1 MVQIEQQIASLRM
14 RFLQKLESE
23 GAPEPDGF
31 HPADISRVKNSDD
44 WLRRFIVHNDNN
56 ENAAFDMLWDTC
68 EWRKKYGAN
77 DIADIVKRDCLERG
91 LVYTHGTDVDGR
103 SLLIFNCKKHVKGQG
118 DTEELKKCVVYWMER
133 LQRLDKGKPISIFF
147 DMTETGLSNLDMD
160 FVKYIILL
168 FKSYYPEFLNYII
181 VFEMPWIL
189 NAAFKI
195 IKSWLPAKAVQSMK
209 TVNKAT
215 LKDVVPQECTLKAWG
230 GVDEYE
236 FVFVP
241 EQRSQA
247 HEKTDENKKKVHFAD
262 GSPTSDTFSSVGDVA
277 QKGDTAISSALVISP
292 ADTINFVFDGTE
304 LTGTITL
311 MNTDE
316 EIISYKV
323 KTTSPE
329 KFRVRPST
337 GTLMPSASVSISITL
352 QPGYQAQ
359 GLSRE
364 KFLIMSLPVES
375 GNMSPTELADLWRQ
389 AAGKPVCQHR
399 LKCNIP
405 SSSDSTA
412 RNGTALTSN
421 TMDIDQQV
429 KQLSLSVSHLN
440 ESQVKLYA
448 EVKFLKKLNI
458 LLVIVVLFFGSLITY
473 LLTHEK
479 QSEDQHCYKQ

>member
-1 MVQIEQQIASLRM
+1 MVQIDQQIASLRA

-31 HPADISRVKNSDD
+31 HAADISRVKNSDD

-68 EWRKKYGAN
+68 DWRKKYGTN
-77 DIADIVKRDCLERG
+77 DIADIVKRDYLECG
-91 LVYTHGTDVDGR
+91 FVYTHGTDVDGR

-118 DTEELKKCVVYWMER
+118 DNEELKKCVVYWMER
-133 LQRLDKGKPISIFF
+133 LQRLDKGKPISVFF

-160 FVKYIILL
+160 LVKYIIML

-209 TVNKAT
+209 TVNKAS

-230 GVDEYE
+230 GIDDYE

-241 EQRSQA
+241 EQRSQP

-262 GSPTSDTFSSVGDVA
+262 GSPTNETFLSVGDTQQRA
-277 QKGDTAISSALVISP
+277 DTAISSALVISP
-292 ADTINFVFDGTE
+292 ADTINFAFDGTE
-304 LTGTITL
+304 LTGSITL

-316 EIISYKV
+316 GIISYKV

-399 LKCNIP
+399 LKCHIP
-405 SSSDSTA
+405 SSSDSSA
-412 RNGTALTSN
+412 RNGSALTSN

-429 KQLSLSVSHLN
+429 KQFSSSVSHLS
-440 ESQVKLYA
+440 ESQLKLYA
-448 EVKFLKKLNI
+448 EVKFLKKLHI
-458 LLVIVVLFFGSLITY
+458 LLVIMVLFFGTLITY
-473 LLTHEK
+473 LLTLEK
-479 QSEDQHCYKQ
+479 QYGGQHCYKQ